1 MITIFLASVIGWY
14 LVIFSFLVLFKHEY
28 ISSVASEIMA
38 RREVFFI
45 LALITLILGLL
56 LVMSHN
62 IWVMGWP
69 VIITLFGWL
78 VLISGIIR
86 LFLPE
91 WAHQMSR
98 PFLSHP
104 MSLKIT
110 AIVLLLVGLFLLF
123 HVYYFTFNFSL

>member
-1 MITIFLASVIGWY
+1 MATLFLASVIGWY
-14 LVIFSFLVLFKHEY
+14 LVIFSLLLLFKHEY
-28 ISSVASEIMA
+28 ISSIASDIMA

-45 LALITLILGLL
+45 LAIITLILGLL

-69 VIITLFGWL
+69 VIISLFGWL

-91 WAHQMSR
+91 WAPRMSR
-98 PFLSHP
+98 PFLNHP
-104 MSLKIT
+104 MSMKIT
-110 AIVLLLVGLFLLF
+110 AIVLLLIGVYLLF
-123 HVYYFTFNFSL
+123 HVYYFNF